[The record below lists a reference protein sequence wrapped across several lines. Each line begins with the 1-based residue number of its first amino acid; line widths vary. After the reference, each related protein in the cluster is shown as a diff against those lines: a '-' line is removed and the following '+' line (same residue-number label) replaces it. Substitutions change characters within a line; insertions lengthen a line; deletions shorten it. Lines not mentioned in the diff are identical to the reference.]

1 MKALPFIIPKPNK
14 EAIIYQEDHEYI
26 FYDKFHQHEEIQLSY
41 IAEGEGTLIVGDTIN
56 SYTKGDILVLGSNLP
71 HVFKSEKSNTKSL
84 MLSLFFT
91 KDSFGK
97 DFFDLEELQTLKL
110 FFKNAINGFKVTSS
124 ELVHR
129 FLTLKRQNKFERFIT
144 LLELLEVL
152 QNTKQQPL
160 STFIYEKQYSEIE
173 GKRMRTIMEYT
184 MNNFQNNISLETIAS
199 IANMTKNAFC
209 KYFKKRTNKT
219 YVQFLTELRIEKA
232 CKLLLN
238 YNDSSINEIAE
249 FIGFNNLSNFN
260 RQFKKL
266 KYTTPINYRNYTT
279 SKILGK

>member
-14 EAIIYQEDHEYI
+14 EAIVYEEDFEYI

-41 IAEGEGTLIVGDTIN
+41 IAKGEGTLIVGDTIN
-56 SYTKGDILVLGSNLP
+56 NYTKGDILVLGSNLP

-91 KDSFGK
+91 KNSFGNE
-97 DFFDLEELQTLKL
+97 FFALDELQPLKP
-110 FFKNAINGFKVTSS
+110 FFKKVFNGFKVVSHN
-124 ELVHR
+124 LQHH
-129 FLTLKRQNKFERFIT
+129 FIKLKHQNKFERFIN
-144 LLELLEVL
+144 LLQLLEVI
-152 QNTKQQPL
+152 QNTNYQPL

-173 GKRMRTIMEYT
+173 GKRMRTIMEYS
-184 MNNFQNNISLETIAS
+184 MNNFQSNISLETIAS
-199 IANMTKNAFC
+199 LANMTKNAFC

-219 YVQFLTELRIEKA
+219 YVQFLTELRIENA
-232 CKLLLN
+232 CKFLLT

-249 FIGFNNLSNFN
+249 FSGFNNLSNFN

-266 KYTTPINYRNYTT
+266 KNTTPVKYINKRDA
-279 SKILGK
+279 

>member
-14 EAIIYQEDHEYI
+14 EAIVYEEDFEYI

-41 IAEGEGTLIVGDTIN
+41 IAKGEGTLIVGDTIN
-56 SYTKGDILVLGSNLP
+56 NYTKGDILVLGSNLP

-91 KDSFGK
+91 KNSFGNE
-97 DFFDLEELQTLKL
+97 FFALDELQPLKP
-110 FFKNAINGFKVTSS
+110 FFKKAFNGFKVVSHN
-124 ELVHR
+124 LQHY
-129 FLTLKRQNKFERFIT
+129 FIKLKHQNKFERFINLLQ
-144 LLELLEVL
+144 LLEII
-152 QNTKQQPL
+152 QNTKYQPL

-173 GKRMRTIMEYT
+173 GKRMRTIMEYS
-184 MNNFQNNISLETIAS
+184 MNNFQSNISLETIAS
-199 IANMTKNAFC
+199 LANMTKNAFC

-219 YVQFLTELRIEKA
+219 YVQFLTELRIENA
-232 CKLLLN
+232 CKLLLT

-249 FIGFNNLSNFN
+249 FSGFNNLSNFN

-266 KYTTPINYRNYTT
+266 KNTTPVKYINRRDA
-279 SKILGK
+279 

>member
-14 EAIIYQEDHEYI
+14 EAIVYEEDFEYI

-41 IAEGEGTLIVGDTIN
+41 IAKGEGTLIVGDTIN
-56 SYTKGDILVLGSNLP
+56 NYTKGDILVLGSNLP

-91 KDSFGK
+91 KNSFGNE
-97 DFFDLEELQTLKL
+97 FFALDELQPLKP
-110 FFKNAINGFKVTSS
+110 FFKKVFNGFKVVSHN
-124 ELVHR
+124 LQHY
-129 FLTLKRQNKFERFIT
+129 FIKLKHQNKFERFIN
-144 LLELLEVL
+144 LLQLLEVI
-152 QNTKQQPL
+152 QNTNYQPL

-173 GKRMRTIMEYT
+173 GKRMRTIMEYS
-184 MNNFQNNISLETIAS
+184 MNNFQSNISLETIAS
-199 IANMTKNAFC
+199 LANMTKNAFC

-219 YVQFLTELRIEKA
+219 YVQFLTELRIENA
-232 CKLLLN
+232 CKLLLT

-249 FIGFNNLSNFN
+249 FSGFNNLSNFN

-266 KYTTPINYRNYTT
+266 KNTTPVKYINR
-279 SKILGK
+279 SDA